1 MELSFSLNKDD
12 RIVLHMRYFIHL
24 DLIII
29 LHMQAPLD
37 ALCTTCFCLAESDTR
52 VSHYFGSSARVSI
65 GGSVVECSPATR
77 AARVRFPADASV
89 FLLQG
94 KLNWLLVDKLS
105 QSW

>member
-1 MELSFSLNKDD
+1 MELRFSLNKDD

-65 GGSVVECSPATR
+65 GGSVVECSPANDDSCSAR
-77 AARVRFPADASV
+77 AARVRFPADAN
-89 FLLQG
+89 FLEM
-94 KLNWLLVDKLS
+94 
-105 QSW
+105 